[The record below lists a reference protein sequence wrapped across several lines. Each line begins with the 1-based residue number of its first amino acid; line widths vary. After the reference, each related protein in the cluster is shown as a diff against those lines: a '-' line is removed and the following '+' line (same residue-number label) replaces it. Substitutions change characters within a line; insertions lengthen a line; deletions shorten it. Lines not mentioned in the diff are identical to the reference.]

1 MSTSLYTAATL
12 LTALLTAPLS
22 PPNPV
27 VVHQAMPAA
36 MAPAIAPSLARMELP
51 WQPDDVARATA
62 VLRGVFS
69 AAERGDL
76 AALDTL
82 YAGDS
87 LTVVEGAGINR
98 GWADYRDHHL
108 GPELKT
114 MKNFYYRPVDVVVRV
129 SGQYAWATFRYD
141 LKGEMNGR
149 QIDNVGRGT
158 AILERRSAAG
168 GTRWVVRHTQTSSRA
183 RRAGDP
189 PSL

>member
-1 MSTSLYTAATL
+1 M
-12 LTALLTAPLS
+12 
-22 PPNPV
+22 
-27 VVHQAMPAA
+27 
-36 MAPAIAPSLARMELP
+36 
-51 WQPDDVARATA
+51 ARATA
-62 VLRGVFS
+62 VLRAVFA
-69 AAERGDL
+69 AAERADV

-141 LKGEMNGR
+141 LKAEMNGR

-158 AILERRSAAG
+158 AILERRNAG
-168 GTRWVVRHTQTSSRA
+168 GGARWVVRHIQTSSRA

-189 PSL
+189 PSA

>member
-1 MSTSLYTAATL
+1 MSTSLFITAVL
-12 LTALLTAPLS
+12 LTASASVPS
-22 PPNPV
+22 PVALHPAVPV
-27 VVHQAMPAA
+27 ASAASAASAVHPPARA
-36 MAPAIAPSLARMELP
+36 ARP

-62 VLRGVFS
+62 VLRGVFA

-158 AILERRSAAG
+158 AILERRSVAG

-183 RRAGDP
+183 RRADDP
-189 PSL
+189 PAR

>member
-1 MSTSLYTAATL
+1 MSASICVTV
-12 LTALLTAPLS
+12 ALLAAQLS
-22 PPNPV
+22 RANLPV
-27 VVHQAMPAA
+27 LR
-36 MAPAIAPSLARMELP
+36 PAIPSAASAVLAHPLMLP
-51 WQPDDVARATA
+51 ERLLPQDDVARASA
-62 VLRGVFS
+62 VLRAVFA

-114 MKNFYYRPVDVVVRV
+114 MKNFHYRPVDVVVRV

-149 QIDNVGRGT
+149 HIDNVGRGT
-158 AILERRSAAG
+158 AILERQNAG
-168 GTRWVVRHTQTSSRA
+168 VGTRWVVRHTQTSSRA
-183 RRAGDP
+183 RRASDP
-189 PSL
+189 PSA

>member
-1 MSTSLYTAATL
+1 MSTSLYITAAL

-22 PPNPV
+22 LPNPV
-27 VVHQAMPAA
+27 VVHQAMPVA
-36 MAPAIAPSLARMELP
+36 MAPAIARMELP
-51 WQPDDVARATA
+51 WRPDDAARATA
-62 VLRGVFS
+62 VLRGVFA

-114 MKNFYYRPVDVVVRV
+114 MKNFHYRPVDVVVRV

-141 LKGEMNGR
+141 LKGELNGR
-149 QIDNVGRGT
+149 QIDNLGRGT
-158 AILERRSAAG
+158 AILERRNSAD

-189 PSL
+189 PSI